1 MKASKNICEKCFND
15 LMDVNKQI
23 SVKPIQMCPIISDM
37 IKRKVEGDVV
47 LFEIDE
53 HFHNFCPFYTEQV
66 VSQ

>member
-1 MKASKNICEKCFND
+1 
-15 LMDVNKQI
+15 MDVNKQI